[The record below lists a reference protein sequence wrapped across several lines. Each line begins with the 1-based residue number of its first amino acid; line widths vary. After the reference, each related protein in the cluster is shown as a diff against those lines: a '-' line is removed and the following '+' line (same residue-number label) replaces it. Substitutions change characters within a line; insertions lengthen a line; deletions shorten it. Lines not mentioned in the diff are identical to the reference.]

1 MAANAICLFID
12 GLHPGMI
19 GAYGNDWV
27 ETPNLDRLAVESF
40 VADQYL
46 IDSFDPDLFL
56 RSVLTGRLP
65 LLGDDAEAFDALSLT
80 QRKNVQSAFVTDV
93 PEQADI
99 ARRHRFEN
107 VITLAPSTS
116 DSSADS
122 IEETHFLSAFSE
134 IVDILID
141 ESESERDD
149 DLDRSLLLC
158 CHLAGMSGPW
168 DAPLAEREKY
178 REEDDPE
185 PMEGVTPPSLL
196 LPPDFDPDDLLR
208 LTHAYTAQIATMDA
222 CLGGLLEW
230 LETSGALDDTLLI
243 VSSPRSF
250 PLGEHRRV
258 GLGEKEP
265 YTEFRHVPLM
275 VRVPDMSGASV
286 RSQALLRPADLYT
299 TLDDWFSSDEA
310 TKGLFP
316 LIREEAE
323 TIRQRLVL
331 VGPNREISFRTPAWL
346 MRPKDVR
353 LASDAVEIPVD
364 DGTEDETVWSLF
376 AKPDDHWEVNDV
388 ADRCVRIVEELVEA
402 CDETVAAINSGPD
415 AESALLPLSD
425 DLVEGLE

>member
-19 GAYGNDWV
+19 GAYGADWV

-46 IDSFDPDLFL
+46 IDSLDPDLFL
-56 RSVLTGRLP
+56 RSVLTGRSP
-65 LLGDDAEAFDALSLT
+65 LLGDDAEAFGALSLT

-93 PEQADI
+93 PEQADV

-107 VITLAPSTS
+107 VVTLRPSTAES
-116 DSSADS
+116 PADS

-134 IVDILID
+134 IVDILIQSI
-141 ESESERDD
+141 ESLQDD
-149 DLDRSLLLC
+149 DSERSLLLC
-158 CHLAGMSGPW
+158 CHLAGMAGPW

-185 PMEGVTPPSLL
+185 PMEGVTPPSLF

-208 LTHAYTAQIATMDA
+208 FTHAYAAQIATMDA
-222 CLGGLLEW
+222 CIGGLLEW
-230 LETSGALDDTLLI
+230 LETSGTLDDTLLI
-243 VSSPRSF
+243 VSSLRGF

-258 GLGEKEP
+258 GLGEEEP

-275 VRVPDMSGASV
+275 VRMPDTSGASV
-286 RSQALLRPADLYT
+286 RSQALLHPGDLYA

-316 LIREEAE
+316 LIREEVE
-323 TIRQRLVL
+323 TLRQRLIL
-331 VGPNREISFRTPAWL
+331 IGANREISFRTPAWL

-353 LASDAVEIPVD
+353 LTS
-364 DGTEDETVWSLF
+364 GSDETLLDGELDETAWSLF

-388 ADRCVRIVEELVEA
+388 TDRCVRIVEELIET

-415 AESALLPLSD
+415 AESALPPLSD